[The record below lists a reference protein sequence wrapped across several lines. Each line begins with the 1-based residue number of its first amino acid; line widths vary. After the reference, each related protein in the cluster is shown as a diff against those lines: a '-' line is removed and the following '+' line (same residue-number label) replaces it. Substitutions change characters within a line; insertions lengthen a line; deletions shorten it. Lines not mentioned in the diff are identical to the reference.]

1 VRGGRLI
8 AGGAVI
14 AAGVLVAG
22 VLTGSS
28 KLRPGD
34 DSPPPWPTAPY
45 VHEPMNETSVA
56 QPVATGG
63 DVDRVAAALAD
74 AGFFCAQVRANDA
87 ARQIWCRQA
96 VPRPDD
102 RSTLDVTTVD
112 IVTTPDGSLQYAGI
126 DLPERSL
133 APGSGGRLYADRLH
147 HVLDSSLSRLWPE
160 DADDVQA
167 AVADLGHAAQ
177 GWDPNDPRRPESRTA
192 TTDHATYRVTEI
204 ADSGSPTVAQGY
216 VDGNPALSLTV
227 VTPLVQDATW
237 PYGSEHYATT
247 TVAAAPGLEAG
258 GFDCYGPTEQ
268 PCTRP
273 AGNQQIDYRTFANT
287 DRILTV
293 SFGAGGGVLDP
304 AVGLEPLGGWGF
316 PQGLTFLG
324 DEVRAPVQERFE
336 AARRTGE
343 SFTGIVAGV
352 VVVLDAGRTPT
363 APDGTYGVHVQA
375 TVGTPLVEV
384 ALG

>member
-1 VRGGRLI
+1 VRRGRLI

-14 AAGVLVAG
+14 AAGVVVAG

-28 KLRPGD
+28 QDVPGN
-34 DSPPPWPTAPY
+34 DSPPPWPAAPY

-74 AGFFCAQVRANDA
+74 AGFSCAQVRANDA

-102 RSTLDVTTVD
+102 HSTVDVTTVD
-112 IVTTPDGSLQYAGI
+112 LVTTPDGSLEYAGI
-126 DLPERSL
+126 DLREGSL
-133 APGSGGRLYADRLH
+133 APSSGGRPYADRLRN
-147 HVLDSSLSRLWPE
+147 VLDSLLLTLWPE

-167 AVADLGHAAQ
+167 AVADLGHPAQ
-177 GWDPNDPRRPESRTA
+177 GRDPNDPRRPESRTA
-192 TTDHATYRVTEI
+192 TTEHATYRVTEL
-204 ADSGSPTVAQGY
+204 ADSGSPSVAQGY
-216 VDGNPALSLTV
+216 VGEDPELSLTLA
-227 VTPLVQDATW
+227 TPLIRDASW
-237 PYGSEHYATT
+237 PYGSGHYATT

-258 GFDCYGPTEQ
+258 GFDCYGPIER

-273 AGNQQIDYRTFANT
+273 AGNQQIDYRTFDDT
-287 DRILTV
+287 DRILSV

-304 AVGLEPLGGWGF
+304 AVGPEPLSAWGF

-324 DEVRAPVQERFE
+324 DEVRAAVEERVD
-336 AARRTGE
+336 AARLSGE
-343 SFTGIVAGV
+343 SFAGIVAGV

-363 APDGTYGVHVQA
+363 SSDGTYGVHVQA

-384 ALG
+384 PLG